1 MDSTSLSPQTVR
13 AFVYTEPRVS
23 SLETYGALCS
33 ILLPYH
39 MDWSPQDD
47 AEETQIREY
56 WQPSLVLILGE
67 AVHSVKCDSKYRSC
81 FNKICS
87 LLA

>member
-1 MDSTSLSPQTVR
+1 MDCTSLSPQTVR

-33 ILLPYH
+33 ILLSYH
-39 MDWSPQDD
+39 MDWSPQVD
-47 AEETQIREY
+47 AEETGVKEHRH
-56 WQPSLVLILGE
+56 PSLVLILGE
-67 AVHSVKCDSKYRSC
+67 AVHSVKCDSNYRSC